1 MSDHIQTRLD
11 DINDKLH
18 SIDKTLAVNTEQLA
32 EHMKR
37 SLANEKAV
45 ELLAQQMEPVKEHVS
60 NIKFLIKSITWLAGV
75 SGLAWAVF
83 KAMHMAVSQ

>member
-1 MSDHIQTRLD
+1 MSDHIQQRLD

-18 SIDKTLAVNTEQLA
+18 NIDKTLAVNTEQLA

-37 SLANEKAV
+37 SLSNEKAV
-45 ELLAQQMEPVKEHVS
+45 ELLAQRIEPIQLHVS
-60 NIKFLIKSITWLAGV
+60 NVTFLVKTVAYVAGI

-83 KAMHMAVSQ
+83 KAMHMSISQ